1 MGAGV
6 LRPGILPLL
15 PGSMMFPP
23 FMVIVTLILPRMS
36 TKVNPGQ
43 HRWRE
48 KTVGYNVVRLEDG
61 ALYGHCP
68 KEKDETDCAVYFK
81 GHLRFSRQFLR

>member
-23 FMVIVTLILPRMS
+23 FMVIVTFILPLIS
-36 TKVNPGQ
+36 GKVNPGPGPAG
-43 HRWRE
+43 RNEEE
-48 KTVGYNVVRLEDG
+48 KL
-61 ALYGHCP
+61 
-68 KEKDETDCAVYFK
+68 
-81 GHLRFSRQFLR
+81 